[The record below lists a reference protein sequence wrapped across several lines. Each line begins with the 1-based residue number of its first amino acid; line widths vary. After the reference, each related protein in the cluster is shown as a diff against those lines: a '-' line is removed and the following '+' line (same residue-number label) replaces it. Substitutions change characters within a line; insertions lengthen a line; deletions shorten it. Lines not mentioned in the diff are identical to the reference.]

1 MFMKNILSRRICLT
15 LSNYSKNSK
24 FFDETNKKI
33 TGKVKDEFGWVI
45 GNEFVGLKSKMYFIK
60 KIDGK
65 EYNIAKG
72 ESIAT
77 EFDKFK
83 VVLFNEKLLDT
94 KWKEFKV
101 KNKLG
106 TYEIGKISLSCFDDK
121 IYVLDDRICML
132 AYFHKVSVTR

>member
-1 MFMKNILSRRICLT
+1 MKNILSRRICLT

-33 TGKVKDEFGWVI
+33 TGKVKDEFGGVI

-94 KWKEFKV
+94 K
-101 KNKLG
+101 
-106 TYEIGKISLSCFDDK
+106 
-121 IYVLDDRICML
+121 
-132 AYFHKVSVTR
+132 